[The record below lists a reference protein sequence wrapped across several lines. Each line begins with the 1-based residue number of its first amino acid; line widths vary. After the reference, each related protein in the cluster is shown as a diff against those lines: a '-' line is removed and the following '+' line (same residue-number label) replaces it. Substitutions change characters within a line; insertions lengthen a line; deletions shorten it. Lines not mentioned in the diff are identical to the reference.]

1 MIPPEVPEAPARP
14 RGERL
19 LRTQLFRWV
28 LFPLLALLAVDA
40 AVSYRIANDF
50 AQRAYDR
57 TLVEIARELALLVR
71 FEDDALK
78 LDLPEAARQI
88 LFEDSLDTIF
98 FELADRD
105 GRLLEGAAIAAPPP
119 AVPASTRNG
128 TEVLYDSQIGG
139 DRVRA
144 VQMRLPRQDDAIVR
158 VAETRGKRNELA
170 AEILASVVLPQILLI
185 ILSTTLVWFG
195 VTRGLAPLAQLQRAI
210 AARSHRDRSPLDEQ
224 GVPGEVRP
232 LVTSI
237 NALLGRLDN
246 VLTLQSRFIADAAH
260 QLKTP
265 VAGLQAQ
272 VELLAREP
280 EHADLRGISARLHI
294 GVERLSRLVSQLLS
308 LARNEPDA
316 VRSLAF
322 APVDLNA
329 VVLDIATHWVPVALK
344 RDIDLGFEGSDRAV
358 IVIGDAGR
366 IRELFDNLLDN
377 AVRYSR
383 EGGKITVRV
392 SGAPTPTVSVSDD
405 GPSIAEADRQRIF
418 ERFHRLLGSG
428 DGSGLGLAIAQEIA
442 SLHNATISLRDDD
455 HDGVGNIFSVVF
467 PASI

>member
-1 MIPPEVPEAPARP
+1 MDPRKPP
-14 RGERL
+14 ERL
-19 LRTQLFRWV
+19 LRTQLFRWL

-40 AVSYRIANDF
+40 AVSYRIANNF
-50 AQRAYDR
+50 AQYAYDR
-57 TLVEIARELALLVR
+57 TLVEIARELGLQVRSGGNALR
-71 FEDDALK
+71 

-98 FELADRD
+98 FELADGE
-105 GRLLEGAAIAAPPP
+105 GRLIEGEAIAAPSR
-119 AVPASTRNG
+119 AVPDGAGAMNG
-128 TEVLYDSQIGG
+128 TEVLYDSEIDGNK
-139 DRVRA
+139 VRA
-144 VQMRLPRQDDAIVR
+144 VQLRLREQDGAVVR
-158 VAETRGKRNELA
+158 VAETRVKRNELA
-170 AEILASVVLPQILLI
+170 AEILASVVLPQVLLI
-185 ILSTTLVWFG
+185 ILATTLVWFG
-195 VTRGLAPLAQLQRAI
+195 VSRGLAPLAHLQRAI
-210 AARSHRDRSPLDEQ
+210 AARSHRDRSPLEEH

-280 EHADLRGISARLHI
+280 EHSDLRGISARLHV

-322 APVDLNA
+322 GPVELNA
-329 VVLDIATHWVPVALK
+329 IVLDIASHWVPVALK
-344 RDIDLGFEGSDRAV
+344 RDIDLGFEGSEGAV
-358 IVIGDAGR
+358 IVSGDAGR
-366 IRELFDNLLDN
+366 LRELFDNLLDN

-392 SGAPTPTVSVSDD
+392 SGTHSGTHGPTVSVSDD
-405 GPSIAEADRQRIF
+405 GPIIAEADRQRIF

-428 DGSGLGLAIAQEIA
+428 SGSGLGLAIAQEIA
-442 SLHNATISLRDDD
+442 NLHDATISLRDDD
-455 HDGVGNIFSVVF
+455 QDGVGNIFSVSF
-467 PASI
+467 RAPA